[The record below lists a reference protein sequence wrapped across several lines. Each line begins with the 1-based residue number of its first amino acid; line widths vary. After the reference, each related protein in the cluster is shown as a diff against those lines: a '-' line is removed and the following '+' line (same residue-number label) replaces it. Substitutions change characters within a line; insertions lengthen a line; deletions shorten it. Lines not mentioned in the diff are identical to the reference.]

1 MRLRGSLAFKL
12 GETVDAYWVRLI
24 ELRVEAFLLSVESI
38 VGRNCDQQC
47 VLSSARCCQKFRP
60 ASVCQ
65 SRVIGISLAPIHVS
79 PRSAV
84 EKNVGTFSIQ
94 STLNRRMVCD
104 VQRCMI
110 EARNAGASTQALTN
124 QCASNH
130 SSGPCDNYL
139 HHLPASIPYC
149 LA

>member
-24 ELRVEAFLLSVESI
+24 ELRVEAVLLAVKDI

-47 VLSSARCCQKFRP
+47 IFSSARCCQKLRP

-65 SRVIGISLAPIHVS
+65 SRMIGISLAPIHVS
-79 PRSAV
+79 PCGAV

-94 STLNRRMVCD
+94 STLNR
-104 VQRCMI
+104 
-110 EARNAGASTQALTN
+110 
-124 QCASNH
+124 
-130 SSGPCDNYL
+130 
-139 HHLPASIPYC
+139 
-149 LA
+149 